1 MVPVIRSRDS
11 NRARKAEF
19 RQSGAVTVVTGTD
32 RALRDDEDMRAA
44 ESATLENPIIVPHET
59 TLELYRKMLTVMFV
73 EERTRIFVKQGKCSF
88 QASTRGHEK
97 VQIGMTMLLRP
108 GFDWFFPYYR
118 SKALAIGLGMPLKD
132 VFLGMLSRE
141 GDPNSNGRNMAE
153 HFSSRELN
161 LVSRTA
167 VTATQYLNAVG
178 VARALQIEGEGR
190 IAHVSSGEGATS
202 EGEFF
207 EALNWAGR
215 EKLPVIFLVQ
225 NNGYAISVRQASQT
239 GSQIHRI
246 AQGFGIRTFHLD
258 GTWFESMYQQLPPA
272 IEQVR
277 RGAGPILFEADV
289 VRLDPHSSSDDHRKY
304 RSAEELAELTER
316 DPILRTERYLI
327 AHGVLSRAEA
337 EAFRASIRAEVDEA
351 AAEADSHA
359 EPATANLL
367 AHVYST
373 EPQREAA
380 PPRFVCDKPSTM
392 IDAINHGLCE
402 EMERNPK
409 IFIWGE
415 DVADPKGGVFGV
427 TRGLGSRFP
436 GRVFNSPLAEASIA
450 GVAAGMA
457 IAGYKPIVEIQFAD
471 YTWPAFM
478 QLRNEI
484 ATVRWRSQG
493 SWECPVVVRVAT
505 GGYIKGGPWHSACI
519 EGTFAHIPGWR
530 VVFPSC
536 AADAKGLIKAA
547 ARSKDPVLF
556 LEHKGLYR
564 KVQAQSAEPDA
575 DYVIPFGKG
584 RIVREGSDLTIIT
597 WGYTVHL
604 ALEAARQLE
613 KEGRSVEILDLR
625 SIAPLDEALIARSV
639 RKTSRVLVAHEDS
652 LTMGFGAEVA
662 ARIGQDCF
670 EYLDAPVRRVA
681 AEDTFVPTAPNL
693 ELLALPS
700 VAGLYRAAA
709 ELLRW

>member
-1 MVPVIRSRDS
+1 MRTSETAWLGDPIVI
-11 NRARKAEF
+11 
-19 RQSGAVTVVTGTD
+19 
-32 RALRDDEDMRAA
+32 
-44 ESATLENPIIVPHET
+44 PHET
-59 TLELYRKMLTVMFV
+59 TLELYRKMLTVFFV
-73 EERTRIFVKQGKCSF
+73 EERMKIFVKQGKCSF
-88 QASTRGHEK
+88 NASTRGHEK

-118 SKALAIGLGMPLKD
+118 SKALAIGLGLPLKD

-161 LVSRTA
+161 LVSQTA

-178 VARALQIEGEGR
+178 AARALQAEGQGR
-190 IAHVSSGEGATS
+190 IVHVSSGEGATS

-225 NNGYAISVRQASQT
+225 NNGYAISVPQRAQT
-239 GSQIHRI
+239 GSQVHRI
-246 AQGFGIRTFHLD
+246 AQGFGIRTLHLD

-272 IEQVR
+272 IEAVR
-277 RGAGPILFEADV
+277 QGAGPILFEADV

-304 RSAEELAELTER
+304 RSPEELAALAGR
-316 DPILRTERYLI
+316 DPIFRTERYLI
-327 AHGVLSRAEA
+327 RNGVLAPEEI
-337 EAFRASIRAEVDEA
+337 EAFRASIKEEVDQA
-351 AAEADSHA
+351 AAQADAHPQPSGA
-359 EPATANLL
+359 GLL
-367 AHVYST
+367 AHIYS
-373 EPQREAA
+373 AA
-380 PPRFVCDKPSTM
+380 PAPPEARPVYLAEKPVTM
-392 IDAINHGLCE
+392 IDAINHGLRE
-402 EMERNPK
+402 EMQRNPK
-409 IFIWGE
+409 IVMWGE
-415 DVADPKGGVFGV
+415 DIDDPKGGVFGV
-427 TRGLGSRFP
+427 TRGLSNAFP
-436 GRVFNSPLAEASIA
+436 GRVFHAPLAEASIA

-493 SWECPVVVRVAT
+493 VWKCPVVVRIAT
-505 GGYIKGGPWHSACI
+505 GGYIKGGPWHSACV
-519 EGTFAHIPGWR
+519 EGVFAHIPGWR

-536 AADAKGLIKAA
+536 AEDAKGLLKMA
-547 ARSKDPVLF
+547 ARCEDPVVF

-564 KVQAQSAEPDA
+564 KPQAQTREPDA

-584 RIVREGSDLTIIT
+584 RIVREGTGLTIVT

-604 ALEAARQLE
+604 AVEAARQLE
-613 KEGRSVEILDLR
+613 SQGQSIEIVDLR
-625 SIAPLDEALIARSV
+625 CIAPLDEDLIAQSV
-639 RKTSRVLVAHEDS
+639 RKTGRVLVAHEDS

-662 ARIGQDCF
+662 ARIGQRCF
-670 EYLDAPVRRVA
+670 EYLDAPVGRVA
-681 AEDTFVPTAPNL
+681 AEDSFVPTAPNL
-693 ELLALPS
+693 EAAVLPS
-700 VAGLYRAAA
+700 AAGLRAAA
-709 ELLRW
+709 EGLLRW

>member
-1 MVPVIRSRDS
+1 M
-11 NRARKAEF
+11 K
-19 RQSGAVTVVTGTD
+19 T
-32 RALRDDEDMRAA
+32 A
-44 ESATLENPIIVPHET
+44 ESAALENPIIVPHET
-59 TLELYRKMLTVMFV
+59 TLELYRKMLTVLFV
-73 EERTRIFVKQGKCSF
+73 EDRMKIFVKQGKCSF

-161 LVSRTA
+161 LVSRSA

-178 VARALQIEGEGR
+178 VARALQLEGEGR

-215 EKLPVIFLVQ
+215 EKLPVVFLVQ

-239 GSQIHRI
+239 SSEIHRI
-246 AQGFGIRTFHLD
+246 ARGFGIRTFHLD

-277 RGAGPILFEADV
+277 RGGGPILFEADV

-304 RSAEELAELTER
+304 RAPEELAVLAQR
-316 DPILRTERYLI
+316 DPLLRTERYLI
-327 AHGVLSRAEA
+327 RNGVLAQE
-337 EAFRASIRAEVDEA
+337 EIDAFRSAIKAEVDEA
-351 AAEADSHA
+351 AAEADRHP
-359 EPATANLL
+359 EPATGGLL
-367 AHVYST
+367 AHIYSD
-373 EPQREAA
+373 EAA
-380 PPRFVCDKPSTM
+380 PAVGAPRYISDKPVAM
-392 IDAINHGLCE
+392 IDAINHGLRE
-402 EMERNPK
+402 EMAQNPK
-409 IFIWGE
+409 IHLWGE

-427 TRGLGSRFP
+427 TRGLGTAFP

-457 IAGYKPIVEIQFAD
+457 IAGYKPIIEIQFAD

-484 ATVRWRSQG
+484 ATLRWRSQG
-493 SWECPVVVRVAT
+493 TWECPVVVRVAT

-536 AADAKGLIKAA
+536 AADAKGLIKTA

-564 KVQAQSAEPDA
+564 KVQAQTPEPDG
-575 DYVIPFGKG
+575 DYLVPFGQGKV
-584 RIVREGSDLTIIT
+584 VRQGTELTIVT

-604 ALEAARQLE
+604 AMEAARQLE
-613 KEGRSVEILDLR
+613 REGRSVEVLDLR
-625 SIAPLDEALIARSV
+625 SIAPLDEELITQSV
-639 RKTSRVLVAHEDS
+639 RKTSRVLIAHEDS
-652 LTMGFGAEVA
+652 LTMGFGAEIA
-662 ARIGQDCF
+662 ARIGQSCF
-670 EYLDAPVRRVA
+670 EYLDAPVRRIA

-700 VAGLYRAAA
+700 AAGICRAAGD
-709 ELLRW
+709 LLRW

>member
-1 MVPVIRSRDS
+1 MR
-11 NRARKAEF
+11 
-19 RQSGAVTVVTGTD
+19 TVETYLAGEP
-32 RALRDDEDMRAA
+32 A
-44 ESATLENPIIVPHET
+44 IVPDET
-59 TLELYRKMLTVMFV
+59 ALELYRKMLTVFFV
-73 EERTRIFVKQGKCSF
+73 EERMKVFVKQGKCSF
-88 QASTRGHEK
+88 HASTRGHEK

-108 GFDWFFPYYR
+108 SFDWFFPYYR

-161 LVSRTA
+161 LVSRSA

-178 VARALQIEGEGR
+178 VARALKQEGDGR
-190 IAHVSSGEGATS
+190 VVQVASGEGATS

-225 NNGYAISVRQASQT
+225 NNGYAISVPQQAQT
-239 GSQIHRI
+239 GSAVHRI
-246 AQGFGIRTFHLD
+246 AEGFGIRTFHLD
-258 GTWFESMYQQLPPA
+258 GTWFESMYRDLPPA
-272 IEQVR
+272 IEDVR
-277 RGAGPILFEADV
+277 RGDGPILIEAEV
-289 VRLDPHSSSDDHRKY
+289 VRLDPHSSSDDQRKY
-304 RSAEELAELTER
+304 RSEAELSALAQR
-316 DPILRTERYLI
+316 DPIFQTERYLI
-327 AHGVLSRAEA
+327 RNSVLTPEEA
-337 EAFRASIRAEVDEA
+337 EAFRAAIKAEVDEA

-359 EPATANLL
+359 QPHTDNLL
-367 AHVYST
+367 AHIYAG
-373 EPQREAA
+373 EAA
-380 PPRFVCDKPSTM
+380 PVRPASYLSEKPVTM
-392 IDAINHGLCE
+392 IDAINHGLRE

-409 IFIWGE
+409 IVMWGE

-427 TRGLGSRFP
+427 TRGLTRAFP
-436 GRVFNSPLAEASIA
+436 ERVMNSPLAEASIA

-471 YTWPAFM
+471 YAWPAFM

-493 SWECPVVVRVAT
+493 KWTCPVVVRIAA
-505 GGYIKGGPWHSACI
+505 GGYIKGGPWHSSCV

-536 AADAKGLIKAA
+536 AEDAKGLLKMA
-547 ARSKDPVLF
+547 ARSDNPVIF
-556 LEHKGLYR
+556 LEHKALYR
-564 KVQAQSAEPDA
+564 KVQAQTPEPDS

-584 RIVREGSDLTIIT
+584 RIVREGKALTIVT

-604 ALEAARQLE
+604 AMEAARQLE
-613 KEGRSVEILDLR
+613 SEGQSIEVIDVR
-625 SIAPLDEALIARSV
+625 SIAPLDMELIARSV

-652 LTMGFGAEVA
+652 FTMGFGAEVA

-670 EYLDAPVRRVA
+670 EFLDAPVRRVG
-681 AEDTFVPTAPNL
+681 AEDSFVPTAPNL
-693 ELLALPS
+693 EGLVLPS
-700 VAGLYRAAA
+700 AAGLRKAVDD
-709 ELLRW
+709 LLRW

>member
-1 MVPVIRSRDS
+1 MTSSEIAAP
-11 NRARKAEF
+11 EP
-19 RQSGAVTVVTGTD
+19 TV
-32 RALRDDEDMRAA
+32 
-44 ESATLENPIIVPHET
+44 VPHEV
-59 TLELYRKMLTVMFV
+59 TLELYRKMLTVYFV
-73 EERTRIFVKQGKCSF
+73 EERMKIFVKQGKCSF
-88 QASTRGHEK
+88 NASTRGHEK

-141 GDPNSNGRNMAE
+141 GDPSSNGRNMAE
-153 HFSSRELN
+153 HFTSRDLN

-178 VARALQIEGEGR
+178 VARALKAEGEGR
-190 IAHVSSGEGATS
+190 VVHVSSGEGATS

-215 EKLPVIFLVQ
+215 EKLPVVFLVQ
-225 NNGYAISVRQASQT
+225 NNGYAISVPQQAQT
-239 GSQIHRI
+239 GSEIHRI
-246 AQGFGIRTFHLD
+246 AKGFGIRTFRLD
-258 GTWFESMYQQLPPA
+258 GTWFESIYQQLPPA

-277 RGAGPILFEADV
+277 RGEGPILFEADV

-304 RSAEELAELTER
+304 RSADELTAAYER
-316 DPILRTERYLI
+316 DPILRTERYLLG
-327 AHGVLSRAEA
+327 HGVLSRDEID
-337 EAFRASIRAEVDEA
+337 AFRASIKSEVDEA
-351 AAEADSHA
+351 AAEADSH
-359 EPATANLL
+359 PAPAGSDLL
-367 AHVYST
+367 AHIYSD
-373 EPQREAA
+373 EPA
-380 PPRFVCDKPSTM
+380 PAERKPVAISDKPVAL
-392 IDAINHGLCE
+392 IDATNHGLKE
-402 EMERNPK
+402 ELERNPK
-409 IFIWGE
+409 IVMWGE
-415 DVADPKGGVFGV
+415 DIADPKGGVFGV
-427 TRGLGSRFP
+427 TRGLSSAFP

-471 YTWPAFM
+471 YTWPAFL

-493 SWECPVVVRVAT
+493 AWKCPVVVRIAC
-505 GGYIKGGPWHSACI
+505 GGYIKGGPWHSACV
-519 EGTFAHIPGWR
+519 EGIFAHIPGWR
-530 VVFPSC
+530 VVFPSS
-536 AADAKGLIKAA
+536 AEDAKGLIKMA
-547 ARSKDPVLF
+547 ARSEDPVIF

-575 DYVIPFGKG
+575 DYLVPFGKG
-584 RIVREGSDLTIIT
+584 RVAREGTDLTIIS

-604 ALEAARQLE
+604 ALEAANQLANA
-613 KEGRSVEILDLR
+613 GHSVEVIDLR
-625 SIAPLDEALIARSV
+625 SIAPLDEELIERSV

-652 LTMGFGAEVA
+652 LTMGFGAEIA
-662 ARIGQDCF
+662 ARIGQNCF

-693 ELLALPS
+693 EAMALPS
-700 VAGLYRAAA
+700 AAGIRKAA
-709 ELLRW
+709 EDLLMW

>member
-1 MVPVIRSRDS
+1 
-11 NRARKAEF
+11 
-19 RQSGAVTVVTGTD
+19 
-32 RALRDDEDMRAA
+32 MRAA
-44 ESATLENPIIVPHET
+44 ETTLLDEPVVVPHET
-59 TLELYRKMLTVMFV
+59 TLELYRKMLTAFYV
-73 EERTRIFVKQGKCSF
+73 EERMKVFVKQGKCSF
-88 QASTRGHEK
+88 HASTRGHEK

-118 SKALAIGLGMPLKD
+118 SKALAIGLGLPLKD

-161 LVSRTA
+161 LVSRSA

-178 VARALQIEGEGR
+178 AARALKLEGEGR
-190 IAHVSSGEGATS
+190 LAYVSSGEGATS

-215 EKLPVIFLVQ
+215 EKLPVVFVVQ
-225 NNGYAISVRQASQT
+225 NNGYAISVPQGAQTASE
-239 GSQIHRI
+239 IHRI

-258 GTWFESMYQQLPPA
+258 GTWFESMYQQLPAA
-272 IEQVR
+272 IDEVR
-277 RGAGPILFEADV
+277 RGVGPILFEAEV

-304 RSAEELAELTER
+304 RPAEELAGLADR
-316 DPILRTERYLI
+316 DPILRTERYLVR
-327 AHGVLSRAEA
+327 HGVLTLDHVD
-337 EAFRASIRAEVDEA
+337 AFRASIKAEVDQA
-351 AAEADSHA
+351 AAEADA
-359 EPATANLL
+359 NEPPATGNLL
-367 AHVYST
+367 AHVYSS
-373 EPQREAA
+373 EPQPA
-380 PPRFVCDKPSTM
+380 PAEPRYVSDKPVAL
-392 IDAINHGLCE
+392 IDAVNHGLRE
-402 EMERNPK
+402 EMQRNPK
-409 IFIWGE
+409 ILMWGE

-427 TRGLGSRFP
+427 TRGLSTAFP

-457 IAGYKPIVEIQFAD
+457 LAGYKPIVEIQFAD
-471 YTWPAFM
+471 YTWPAFL

-484 ATVRWRSQG
+484 ATFRWRSQG
-493 SWECPVVVRVAT
+493 AWTCPVVVRIAT

-519 EGTFAHIPGWR
+519 EGIFAHIPGWR

-536 AADAKGLIKAA
+536 AEDAKGLIKMA
-547 ARSKDPVLF
+547 ARSEDPVIF

-564 KVQAQSAEPDA
+564 KVQAQTPEPDT

-584 RIVREGSDLTIIT
+584 RVAREGTDLTIVT
-597 WGYTVHL
+597 WGYTVHQ
-604 ALEAARQLE
+604 AVEAARQLE
-613 KEGRSVEILDLR
+613 AEGRSVEVLDLR
-625 SIAPLDEALIARSV
+625 SIAPLDDELIARSV

-662 ARIGQDCF
+662 ARIAQDCF
-670 EYLDAPVRRVA
+670 ADLDAPVRRVA
-681 AEDTFVPTAPNL
+681 AADTFVPTAPNL

-700 VAGLYRAAA
+700 VQGIRAAA
-709 ELLRW
+709 EDLLRW